1 MPSEYRYVE
10 ARQQEAGLLFGRML
24 RRWREL
30 NNWTQYTAY
39 KWAREAGF
47 EVMAPSTLSVFEN
60 GKAPKPRPES
70 FFALAE
76 VNRRLAAKDF
86 SGVRTRALK
95 DQISQAQPLLDD
107 DGRLFGPAEFW
118 SCHLGLIPIPAAYQ
132 APATAPIPAIDA
144 EEARRLSEQWRALV
158 VQSAQEHALGV
169 MEALSTAAK
178 VAPPRH
184 RDTFQAVLAGF
195 AHYAPEQLQALWDD
209 GVWLPRRWLD
219 SWSAG
224 LEGSPETT

>member
-1 MPSEYRYVE
+1 MAQEYRYIE
-10 ARQQEAGLLFGRML
+10 ARQLEAGQQFGRML

-76 VNRRLAAKDF
+76 INRRLAAKDF

-95 DQISQAQPLLDD
+95 DLISQAEPLVDD
-107 DGRLFGPAEFW
+107 QGQVWGPAEFW
-118 SCHLGLIPIPAAYQ
+118 SCHLGLLPVPVAYQ
-132 APATAPIPAIDA
+132 APAAPQQPQLDDA
-144 EEARRLSEQWRALV
+144 EAARLSEQWRGQLV
-158 VQSAQEHALGV
+158 QTAKEHGVGV
-169 MEALSTAAK
+169 MEALSSAAK
-178 VAPPRH
+178 AAPAKQRQAY
-184 RDTFQAVLAGF
+184 QAVLAGF
-195 AHYAPEQLQALWDD
+195 ETYTAAQLEGLWD
-209 GVWLPRRWLD
+209 GSAWLPQRWLEA
-219 SWSAG
+219 WSTKTGA
-224 LEGSPETT
+224 S

>member
-1 MPSEYRYVE
+1 MSSEYRYIE
-10 ARQQEAGLLFGRML
+10 AKQLEAGQEFGRML

-39 KWAREAGF
+39 KWAKEAGF

-95 DQISQAQPLLDD
+95 DLISQAKPLMD
-107 DGRLFGPAEFW
+107 
-118 SCHLGLIPIPAAYQ
+118 
-132 APATAPIPAIDA
+132 DA
-144 EEARRLSEQWRALV
+144 ERGVGAGGVLELSPRPVASAERLPGACRSGTARGRC
-158 VQSAQEHALGV
+158 
-169 MEALSTAAK
+169 
-178 VAPPRH
+178 
-184 RDTFQAVLAGF
+184 
-195 AHYAPEQLQALWDD
+195 
-209 GVWLPRRWLD
+209 RR
-219 SWSAG
+219 SRKA
-224 LEGSPETT
+224 E

>member
-1 MPSEYRYVE
+1 MSSEYRYIE
-10 ARQQEAGLLFGRML
+10 AKQLEAGQEFGRML

-39 KWAREAGF
+39 KWAKEAGF

-95 DQISQAQPLLDD
+95 DLISQAQPLVDD
-107 DGRLFGPAEFW
+107 DGRAWGPAEFW
-118 SCHLGLIPIPAAYQ
+118 SCHLGLLPVPSATVRSGGQPLLHPPPAG
-132 APATAPIPAIDA
+132 PAKQ
-144 EEARRLSEQWRALV
+144 RQ
-158 VQSAQEHALGV
+158 
-169 MEALSTAAK
+169 
-178 VAPPRH
+178 
-184 RDTFQAVLAGF
+184 TFQAVLAGF
-195 AHYAPEQLQALWDD
+195 ESYTPEQLEGLWD
-209 GVWLPRRWLD
+209 GEAWLPQRWLEE
-219 SWSAG
+219 WSSKTGA
-224 LEGSPETT
+224 S

>member
-1 MPSEYRYVE
+1 MKSAEYRYVE
-10 ARQQEAGLLFGRML
+10 ATQLEAGQQFGRML

-95 DQISQAQPLLDD
+95 DLISQAQPLVDD
-107 DGRLFGPAEFW
+107 DGRVWGPADFW
-118 SCHLGLIPIPAAYQ
+118 SCHLGLLPVPSAYQ
-132 APATAPIPAIDA
+132 APSLPAQPEMDA
-144 EEARRLSEQWRALV
+144 EEAARLSEQWRAQLV
-158 VQSAQEHALGV
+158 QTAKQHGIGV
-169 MEALSTAAK
+169 MEALSSAAK
-178 VAPPRH
+178 AAPAKQRQA
-184 RDTFQAVLAGF
+184 FQAVLAGF
-195 AHYAPEQLQALWDD
+195 ESYTPEQLEGLWD
-209 GVWLPRRWLD
+209 GEAWLPQRWLET
-219 SWSAG
+219 WSANAG
-224 LEGSPETT
+224 AS

>member
-1 MPSEYRYVE
+1 MPVEYRYIE
-10 ARQQEAGLLFGRML
+10 AKQLEAGQQFGRML

-39 KWAREAGF
+39 KWAQEAGF

-95 DQISQAQPLLDD
+95 DLISQAQPLVDNE
-107 DGRLFGPAEFW
+107 GRLWGPAEFW
-118 SCHLGLIPIPAAYQ
+118 SCHLGLLAVPTAYQ
-132 APATAPIPAIDA
+132 APVLPTQPELDGA
-144 EEARRLSEQWRALV
+144 EAARLSEEWRGQLV
-158 VQSAQEHALGV
+158 QIAKQNGMGVMDALG
-169 MEALSTAAK
+169 SAAK
-178 VAPPRH
+178 AAPAKQRQA
-184 RDTFQAVLAGF
+184 FQAVLAGF
-195 AHYAPEQLQALWDD
+195 ETYAPEQLAGLWD
-209 GVWLPRRWLD
+209 GEAWLPQRWLQEWA
-219 SWSAG
+219 SKASA
-224 LEGSPETT
+224 S